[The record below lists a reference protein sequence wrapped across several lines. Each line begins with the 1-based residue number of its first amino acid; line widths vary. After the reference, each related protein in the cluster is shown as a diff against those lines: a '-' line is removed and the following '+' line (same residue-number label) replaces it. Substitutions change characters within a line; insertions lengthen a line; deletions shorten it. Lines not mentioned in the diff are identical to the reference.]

1 MFPSQRGH
9 ELKYYLNK
17 FHFLKNTGPFRN
29 FWLQEKKFPTS
40 NPKCFPPQQ
49 TEFLMALKKCYGDNG

>member
-29 FWLQEKKFPTS
+29 FWLQEKK
-40 NPKCFPPQQ
+40 N
-49 TEFLMALKKCYGDNG
+49 FLHQIQNASHHNKWNF